1 MSSGFDQTSLAQ
13 SPTQPIILIIATYS
27 KFFRGFV
34 MEQVIYVG
42 GLGADWCNLLTVELF
57 SGLGRCGEGTQ
68 PHVKEI
74 LE

>member
-34 MEQVIYVG
+34 REQVIYVG
-42 GLGADWCNLLTVELF
+42 GLGADW
-57 SGLGRCGEGTQ
+57 
-68 PHVKEI
+68 
-74 LE
+74 